1 MSGAIQ
7 RATEGQPFFN
17 AEQLQMIR
25 TSFLNGAS
33 DMEAG
38 VLLELARLRRLN
50 PITRQIHFVRRW
62 DSQKRAEIWAAQVGI
77 DGFRAIAERTGLY
90 DGQDEAEFEYDPKG
104 GLKLARVRVYRK
116 DWSRPAVGV
125 AHYSEYV
132 QLTKEGKPTHM
143 WASKQHVMLGKCAEA
158 IALRKAFPEDT
169 SGLYAPEELPES
181 ETPRTVAPPPPAVV
195 APVPDHAKSKQEQGP
210 KAKRG
215 PAPKVVQAEVV
226 QMPAPQS
233 AANAAVTAKVV
244 EALGWAPQQPERE
257 EPPMPELEPI
267 EAEEPVAVSDVSPEE
282 KAMQLI
288 TDAKSMGDLN
298 AVIKFLSANALTKD
312 SHLRLAY
319 AAKQRDL
326 RQVGVR

>member
-1 MSGAIQ
+1 MSNSIQ
-7 RATEGQPFFN
+7 RAAEAQPFFN

-33 DMEAG
+33 DVESG

-50 PITRQIHFVRRW
+50 PITRQIHFVKRW
-62 DSQKRAEIWAAQVGI
+62 DGQKRCEVWAAQVGI

-90 DGQDEAEFEYDPKG
+90 DGQDEAEFEYDQKG

-143 WASKQHVMLGKCAEA
+143 WGSKAHVMLGKCAEA

-169 SGLYAPEELPES
+169 SGLYSPEDMPEA
-181 ETPRTVAPPPPAVV
+181 EAPRTVAPPPPAVV
-195 APVPDHAKSKQEQGP
+195 APVPEHSKTKQEQGP

-215 PAPKVVQAEVV
+215 AAPKVLQAEVV
-226 QMPAPQS
+226 EMPAPS
-233 AANAAVTAKVV
+233 PANAAVRAKTV
-244 EALGWAPQQPERE
+244 EALGWSPEPQRE
-257 EPPMPELEPI
+257 EPPPLDLEPLNDAQELTPAEQVLARI
-267 EAEEPVAVSDVSPEE
+267 AEAQSVSDLVPVV
-282 KAMQLI
+282 KLI
-288 TDAKSMGDLN
+288 AEHKLN
-298 AVIKFLSANALTKD
+298 QDTGI
-312 SHLRLAY
+312 RQAY
-319 AAKQRDL
+319 QARQRDL
-326 RQVGVR
+326 RQAGVR

>member
-181 ETPRTVAPPPPAVV
+181 ETPRTVAPPPPPAVV
-195 APVPDHAKSKQEQGP
+195 APVPEAAKSKQEQTQP
-210 KAKRG
+210 KRKTAT
-215 PAPKVVQAEVV
+215 PKVVQAEVV
-226 QMPAPQS
+226 HMPAPQS

-257 EPPMPELEPI
+257 EPPMPELEPVNDAQEMSPAEI
-267 EAEEPVAVSDVSPEE
+267 VLARIAEAQSVSDLVPVV
-282 KAMQLI
+282 KLI
-288 TDAKSMGDLN
+288 TE
-298 AVIKFLSANALTKD
+298 NALSKD
-312 SHLRLAY
+312 MGIRAAY
-319 AAKQRDL
+319 QAKQRDL
-326 RQVGVR
+326 RQMGVR